1 MNKSVNIFAVTAKQ
15 HHSQNKNIYWINR
28 RSVQKK
34 FKYKI
39 LCVFNKMK
47 WSTRMHE
54 IAHSNCPHIDYL
66 VDAFKRRGRKIRCH
80 IIRFIHTLNY
90 FIRYEKSR
98 SCIPFLVFGDI
109 NYMQFLHSCMKFI
122 IKIFFFQLIY
132 ISYSVITISFDLI
145 LFVIVSVYQDTQ
157 KELWICD
164 VFMKNI
170 EKNNH
175 SIKWSNIFPNYPWNW
190 SHIFDIESS
199 SICWCQII
207 IITLVTPFV
216 LFVSQKQM
224 FTTFSEPKSKWTNII
239 KYWKR
244 MLMCYFLLLLLLFC
258 WFLALVFM
266 SILMEI
272 QDWVLLPL

>member
-1 MNKSVNIFAVTAKQ
+1 MNKSVNIFAVTAEQ

-109 NYMQFLHSCMKFI
+109 NYMQFLHSYMKFI
-122 IKIFFFQLIY
+122 IKIFFFSTHFY
-132 ISYSVITISFDLI
+132 F
-145 LFVIVSVYQDTQ
+145 
-157 KELWICD
+157 
-164 VFMKNI
+164 
-170 EKNNH
+170 
-175 SIKWSNIFPNYPWNW
+175 IFGYYNF
-190 SHIFDIESS
+190 IRFDIVCYCFCLSRYTKRTVNLWRLYE
-199 SICWCQII
+199 
-207 IITLVTPFV
+207 
-216 LFVSQKQM
+216 
-224 FTTFSEPKSKWTNII
+224 
-239 KYWKR
+239 KYRKK
-244 MLMCYFLLLLLLFC
+244 
-258 WFLALVFM
+258 
-266 SILMEI
+266 
-272 QDWVLLPL
+272 